1 MSNQELIEY
10 LTDNSGE
17 YNKRI
22 NRKYLETHD
31 LNILHILYNVYDD
44 LSEET
49 PVYEIYYRLKNNLKK
64 RPVCIICGKPVKYT
78 SGHYAKFCSKE
89 CQYSDLGKKITKE
102 IKIKSN
108 LEKYGVEHTS
118 QLKEVTDKRTKS
130 RADHVNEI
138 QQHVR
143 ESLYKKYGAYDVM
156 HIPHIL
162 QKIKNTNLK
171 KFGVEFPLQQLKKE
185 NSEIY
190 QKISQTCINKFGVDS
205 PLKNKEV
212 REKIKQTN
220 IQKYGVDNLFKSNII
235 KEKIKQTNIQKYGV
249 DNLFKNDIIKEKIK
263 QTNIQKYGV
272 DYLFKSNIIKEKIKQ
287 TNIQKYGVDNPLK
300 NKEIREKIKQTNI
313 QKYGVD
319 NPLKNKEIWKKSQ
332 DNRQISSKSKLENN
346 FLNYLKLK
354 YESDDIITQYKSKE
368 YPYYCDFYIKSINL
382 YIEIQGHWT
391 HNDHP
396 FDINN
401 LNDQLIM
408 NKWRTKSLSDKYY
421 KNALNTWTI
430 KDVEK
435 RNTAIQNN
443 LNYLEIFGKT
453 DLNKYIDIFEN
464 YIKNM
469 ENNNT

>member
-22 NRKYLETHD
+22 NRKYLEIHD

-44 LSEET
+44 LSKET

-89 CQYSDLGKKITKE
+89 CQYSDLGKKITKD

-118 QLKEVTDKRTKS
+118 QLKGVTDKRTKS
-130 RADHVNEI
+130 RADHVNKI

-162 QKIKNTNLK
+162 QKIKDTNLK

-205 PLKNKEV
+205 LLKNKEV
-212 REKIKQTN
+212 IEKIKQTN
-220 IQKYGVDNLFKSNII
+220 IQ
-235 KEKIKQTNIQKYGV
+235 
-249 DNLFKNDIIKEKIK
+249 
-263 QTNIQKYGV
+263 
-272 DYLFKSNIIKEKIKQ
+272 
-287 TNIQKYGVDNPLK
+287 
-300 NKEIREKIKQTNI
+300 R
-313 QKYGVD
+313 YGVD

-469 ENNNT
+469 ENNT

>member
-118 QLKEVTDKRTKS
+118 KLKEVTDKRTKS

-212 REKIKQTN
+212 R
-220 IQKYGVDNLFKSNII
+220 
-235 KEKIKQTNIQKYGV
+235 EKIKQTNIQKYGV

-408 NKWRTKSLSDKYY
+408 DIWRTKSLSDKYY

-469 ENNNT
+469 ENNT

>member
-44 LSEET
+44 LSEKT

-190 QKISQTCINKFGVDS
+190 QKISQTCINKFGVGS

-212 REKIKQTN
+212 
-220 IQKYGVDNLFKSNII
+220 
-235 KEKIKQTNIQKYGV
+235 
-249 DNLFKNDIIKEKIK
+249 
-263 QTNIQKYGV
+263 
-272 DYLFKSNIIKEKIKQ
+272 
-287 TNIQKYGVDNPLK
+287 
-300 NKEIREKIKQTNI
+300 REKIKQTNI

-354 YESDDIITQYKSKE
+354 YEPDDIVTQYKSKE

-408 NKWRTKSLSDKYY
+408 DIWRTKSLSDKYY

-469 ENNNT
+469 ENNT

>member
-44 LSEET
+44 LSEKT

-220 IQKYGVDNLFKSNII
+220 IQKYGVDNLFK
-235 KEKIKQTNIQKYGV
+235 
-249 DNLFKNDIIKEKIK
+249 NDIIKEKIK

-300 NKEIREKIKQTNI
+300 NKEVREKIKQTNI

-408 NKWRTKSLSDKYY
+408 DIWRTKSLSDKYY

-469 ENNNT
+469 ENNT

>member
-44 LSEET
+44 LSEKT

-89 CQYSDLGKKITKE
+89 CQYSDLGKKITKD

-220 IQKYGVDNLFKSNII
+220 IQKYGVDN
-235 KEKIKQTNIQKYGV
+235 
-249 DNLFKNDIIKEKIK
+249 
-263 QTNIQKYGV
+263 
-272 DYLFKSNIIKEKIKQ
+272 
-287 TNIQKYGVDNPLK
+287 PLK

-408 NKWRTKSLSDKYY
+408 DIWRTKSLSDKYY

-469 ENNNT
+469 ENNT

>member
-220 IQKYGVDNLFKSNII
+220 IQKYGVDN
-235 KEKIKQTNIQKYGV
+235 
-249 DNLFKNDIIKEKIK
+249 
-263 QTNIQKYGV
+263 
-272 DYLFKSNIIKEKIKQ
+272 
-287 TNIQKYGVDNPLK
+287 
-300 NKEIREKIKQTNI
+300 
-313 QKYGVD
+313 
-319 NPLKNKEIWKKSQ
+319 PLKNKEIWKKSQ

-354 YESDDIITQYKSKE
+354 YEPDDIITQYKSKE

-408 NKWRTKSLSDKYY
+408 DIWRTKSLSDKYY

-469 ENNNT
+469 ENNT

>member
-44 LSEET
+44 LSEKT

-205 PLKNKEV
+205 LLKNKEV

-220 IQKYGVDNLFKSNII
+220 IQ
-235 KEKIKQTNIQKYGV
+235 
-249 DNLFKNDIIKEKIK
+249 
-263 QTNIQKYGV
+263 
-272 DYLFKSNIIKEKIKQ
+272 
-287 TNIQKYGVDNPLK
+287 
-300 NKEIREKIKQTNI
+300 R
-313 QKYGVD
+313 YGVD

-469 ENNNT
+469 ENNT

>member
-44 LSEET
+44 LSEKT

-89 CQYSDLGKKITKE
+89 CQYSDLGKKITKD

-130 RADHVNEI
+130 RADHVDKI

-162 QKIKNTNLK
+162 QKIKDTNLK

-212 REKIKQTN
+212 
-220 IQKYGVDNLFKSNII
+220 
-235 KEKIKQTNIQKYGV
+235 
-249 DNLFKNDIIKEKIK
+249 
-263 QTNIQKYGV
+263 
-272 DYLFKSNIIKEKIKQ
+272 
-287 TNIQKYGVDNPLK
+287 
-300 NKEIREKIKQTNI
+300 REKIKQTNI

-408 NKWRTKSLSDKYY
+408 DIWRTKSLSDKYY

>member
-17 YNKRI
+17 YNNRI

-44 LSEET
+44 LSEKT

-205 PLKNKEV
+205 LLKNKEV
-212 REKIKQTN
+212 R
-220 IQKYGVDNLFKSNII
+220 
-235 KEKIKQTNIQKYGV
+235 
-249 DNLFKNDIIKEKIK
+249 
-263 QTNIQKYGV
+263 
-272 DYLFKSNIIKEKIKQ
+272 EKIKQ

-354 YESDDIITQYKSKE
+354 YEPDDIITQYKSKE

-408 NKWRTKSLSDKYY
+408 DIWRTKSLSDKYY

-469 ENNNT
+469 ENNT

>member
-44 LSEET
+44 LSEKT

-162 QKIKNTNLK
+162 QKIKDTNLK

-190 QKISQTCINKFGVDS
+190 QKISQTCINKFDVDS

-212 REKIKQTN
+212 R
-220 IQKYGVDNLFKSNII
+220 
-235 KEKIKQTNIQKYGV
+235 
-249 DNLFKNDIIKEKIK
+249 
-263 QTNIQKYGV
+263 
-272 DYLFKSNIIKEKIKQ
+272 EKIKQ

-354 YESDDIITQYKSKE
+354 YKPDDIITQYKSKE

-408 NKWRTKSLSDKYY
+408 DIWRTKSLSDKYY

-469 ENNNT
+469 ENNT

>member
-44 LSEET
+44 LSEKT

-118 QLKEVTDKRTKS
+118 QLKEVTDKRTKN

-220 IQKYGVDNLFKSNII
+220 IQKYGVDNLFK
-235 KEKIKQTNIQKYGV
+235 
-249 DNLFKNDIIKEKIK
+249 NDIIKEKIK

-272 DYLFKSNIIKEKIKQ
+272 DYLFKSNIIK
-287 TNIQKYGVDNPLK
+287 
-300 NKEIREKIKQTNI
+300 EKIKQTNI

-354 YESDDIITQYKSKE
+354 YEPDDIITQYKSKE

-401 LNDQLIM
+401 LNDQQIM
-408 NKWRTKSLSDKYY
+408 NIWRTKSLSDKYY

-469 ENNNT
+469 ENNT

>member
-1 MSNQELIEY
+1 MYFLFMSNQELIEY

-44 LSEET
+44 LSEKT

-89 CQYSDLGKKITKE
+89 CQYSDLGKKITKD

-130 RADHVNEI
+130 RADHVDKI

-156 HIPHIL
+156 HISHIL
-162 QKIKNTNLK
+162 QKIKDTNLK

-212 REKIKQTN
+212 
-220 IQKYGVDNLFKSNII
+220 
-235 KEKIKQTNIQKYGV
+235 
-249 DNLFKNDIIKEKIK
+249 
-263 QTNIQKYGV
+263 
-272 DYLFKSNIIKEKIKQ
+272 
-287 TNIQKYGVDNPLK
+287 
-300 NKEIREKIKQTNI
+300 REKIKQTNI

-408 NKWRTKSLSDKYY
+408 DIWRTKSLSDKYY

>member
-44 LSEET
+44 LSEKT

-190 QKISQTCINKFGVDS
+190 QKISQTCINKFDVDS

-212 REKIKQTN
+212 R
-220 IQKYGVDNLFKSNII
+220 
-235 KEKIKQTNIQKYGV
+235 
-249 DNLFKNDIIKEKIK
+249 
-263 QTNIQKYGV
+263 
-272 DYLFKSNIIKEKIKQ
+272 EKIKQ

-469 ENNNT
+469 ENNT

>member
-44 LSEET
+44 LSEKT

-190 QKISQTCINKFGVDS
+190 QKISQTCINKFGVES

-212 REKIKQTN
+212 
-220 IQKYGVDNLFKSNII
+220 
-235 KEKIKQTNIQKYGV
+235 
-249 DNLFKNDIIKEKIK
+249 
-263 QTNIQKYGV
+263 
-272 DYLFKSNIIKEKIKQ
+272 
-287 TNIQKYGVDNPLK
+287 
-300 NKEIREKIKQTNI
+300 REKIKQTNI

-408 NKWRTKSLSDKYY
+408 DIWRTKSLSDKYY

-469 ENNNT
+469 ENNT

>member
-44 LSEET
+44 LSEKT

-190 QKISQTCINKFGVDS
+190 QKISQTCINKFDVDS

-212 REKIKQTN
+212 R
-220 IQKYGVDNLFKSNII
+220 
-235 KEKIKQTNIQKYGV
+235 EKIKQTNIQKYGV

-300 NKEIREKIKQTNI
+300 NKEI
-313 QKYGVD
+313 
-319 NPLKNKEIWKKSQ
+319 WKKSQ

-354 YESDDIITQYKSKE
+354 YEPDDIITQYKSKE

>member
-17 YNKRI
+17 YNKHI

-44 LSEET
+44 LSEKT

-130 RADHVNEI
+130 RADHVNKI

-162 QKIKNTNLK
+162 QKIKDTNLK

-205 PLKNKEV
+205 
-212 REKIKQTN
+212 
-220 IQKYGVDNLFKSNII
+220 
-235 KEKIKQTNIQKYGV
+235 
-249 DNLFKNDIIKEKIK
+249 
-263 QTNIQKYGV
+263 
-272 DYLFKSNIIKEKIKQ
+272 
-287 TNIQKYGVDNPLK
+287 PLK

-408 NKWRTKSLSDKYY
+408 DIWRTKSLSDKYY

-469 ENNNT
+469 ENNT

>member
-44 LSEET
+44 LSEKT

-130 RADHVNEI
+130 RADHVNKI

-162 QKIKNTNLK
+162 QKIKDTNLK
-171 KFGVEFPLQQLKKE
+171 KYGVEFPLQQLKKE
-185 NSEIY
+185 SSEIY
-190 QKISQTCINKFGVDS
+190 QKISQTCINKFGIDS

-220 IQKYGVDNLFKSNII
+220 IQKYGVD
-235 KEKIKQTNIQKYGV
+235 
-249 DNLFKNDIIKEKIK
+249 
-263 QTNIQKYGV
+263 
-272 DYLFKSNIIKEKIKQ
+272 YLFKSNIIK
-287 TNIQKYGVDNPLK
+287 
-300 NKEIREKIKQTNI
+300 EKIKQTNI

-401 LNDQLIM
+401 LNDQQIM
-408 NKWRTKSLSDKYY
+408 NIWRTKSLSDKYY

-469 ENNNT
+469 ENNT

>member
-44 LSEET
+44 LSEKT

-220 IQKYGVDNLFKSNII
+220 IQKYGVDN
-235 KEKIKQTNIQKYGV
+235 
-249 DNLFKNDIIKEKIK
+249 
-263 QTNIQKYGV
+263 
-272 DYLFKSNIIKEKIKQ
+272 
-287 TNIQKYGVDNPLK
+287 
-300 NKEIREKIKQTNI
+300 
-313 QKYGVD
+313 
-319 NPLKNKEIWKKSQ
+319 PLKNKEIWKKSQ

-354 YESDDIITQYKSKE
+354 YEPDDIITQYKSKE

-408 NKWRTKSLSDKYY
+408 DIWRTKSLSDKYY

>member
-44 LSEET
+44 LSEKT

-205 PLKNKEV
+205 LLKNKEV
-212 REKIKQTN
+212 R
-220 IQKYGVDNLFKSNII
+220 
-235 KEKIKQTNIQKYGV
+235 
-249 DNLFKNDIIKEKIK
+249 
-263 QTNIQKYGV
+263 
-272 DYLFKSNIIKEKIKQ
+272 EKIKQ

-354 YESDDIITQYKSKE
+354 YEPDDIITQYKSKE

-408 NKWRTKSLSDKYY
+408 DIWRTKSLSDKYY

-453 DLNKYIDIFEN
+453 DLNKYIDIVEN

-469 ENNNT
+469 ENNT

>member
-220 IQKYGVDNLFKSNII
+220 IQKYGVDN
-235 KEKIKQTNIQKYGV
+235 
-249 DNLFKNDIIKEKIK
+249 
-263 QTNIQKYGV
+263 
-272 DYLFKSNIIKEKIKQ
+272 
-287 TNIQKYGVDNPLK
+287 PLK

-401 LNDQLIM
+401 LNDQQIM
-408 NKWRTKSLSDKYY
+408 NIWRTKSLSDKYY

>member
-44 LSEET
+44 LSEKT

-190 QKISQTCINKFGVDS
+190 QKISQTCINKFDVDS

-212 REKIKQTN
+212 
-220 IQKYGVDNLFKSNII
+220 
-235 KEKIKQTNIQKYGV
+235 
-249 DNLFKNDIIKEKIK
+249 
-263 QTNIQKYGV
+263 
-272 DYLFKSNIIKEKIKQ
+272 
-287 TNIQKYGVDNPLK
+287 
-300 NKEIREKIKQTNI
+300 REKIKQTNI

-332 DNRQISSKSKLENN
+332 DNRQISSKSKLEND

-401 LNDQLIM
+401 LNDQQIM
-408 NKWRTKSLSDKYY
+408 NIWRTKSLSDKYY

-469 ENNNT
+469 ENNT

>member
-44 LSEET
+44 LSEKT

-212 REKIKQTN
+212 R
-220 IQKYGVDNLFKSNII
+220 
-235 KEKIKQTNIQKYGV
+235 EKIKQTNIQKYGV

-469 ENNNT
+469 ENNT

>member
-44 LSEET
+44 LSEKT

-130 RADHVNEI
+130 RADHVNKI

-162 QKIKNTNLK
+162 QKIKDTNLK

-220 IQKYGVDNLFKSNII
+220 IQKYGVDN
-235 KEKIKQTNIQKYGV
+235 
-249 DNLFKNDIIKEKIK
+249 
-263 QTNIQKYGV
+263 
-272 DYLFKSNIIKEKIKQ
+272 
-287 TNIQKYGVDNPLK
+287 
-300 NKEIREKIKQTNI
+300 
-313 QKYGVD
+313 
-319 NPLKNKEIWKKSQ
+319 PLKNKEIWKKSQ

-354 YESDDIITQYKSKE
+354 YEPDDIITQYKSKE

>member
-44 LSEET
+44 LSEKT

-162 QKIKNTNLK
+162 QKIKDTNLK

-212 REKIKQTN
+212 R
-220 IQKYGVDNLFKSNII
+220 
-235 KEKIKQTNIQKYGV
+235 
-249 DNLFKNDIIKEKIK
+249 
-263 QTNIQKYGV
+263 
-272 DYLFKSNIIKEKIKQ
+272 EKIKQ

-401 LNDQLIM
+401 LNDQQIM
-408 NKWRTKSLSDKYY
+408 NIWRTKSLSDKYY

>member
-22 NRKYLETHD
+22 NRKYLEIHD

-44 LSEET
+44 LSKET

-78 SGHYAKFCSKE
+78 SDHYAKFCSKE

-118 QLKEVTDKRTKS
+118 QLKGVTDKRTKS
-130 RADHVNEI
+130 RADHVNKI

-162 QKIKNTNLK
+162 QKIKDTNLK

-205 PLKNKEV
+205 LLKNKEV
-212 REKIKQTN
+212 IEKIKQTN
-220 IQKYGVDNLFKSNII
+220 IQR
-235 KEKIKQTNIQKYGV
+235 
-249 DNLFKNDIIKEKIK
+249 
-263 QTNIQKYGV
+263 
-272 DYLFKSNIIKEKIKQ
+272 
-287 TNIQKYGVDNPLK
+287 YGVDNPLK

>member
-44 LSEET
+44 LSEKT

-220 IQKYGVDNLFKSNII
+220 IQKYGVDNLFK
-235 KEKIKQTNIQKYGV
+235 
-249 DNLFKNDIIKEKIK
+249 ND
-263 QTNIQKYGV
+263 
-272 DYLFKSNIIKEKIKQ
+272 IIKEKIKQ

-401 LNDQLIM
+401 LNDQQIM
-408 NKWRTKSLSDKYY
+408 NIWRTKSLSDKYY

-469 ENNNT
+469 ENNT

>member
-44 LSEET
+44 LSEKT

-130 RADHVNEI
+130 RADHVNKI

-162 QKIKNTNLK
+162 QKIKDTNLK

-190 QKISQTCINKFGVDS
+190 QKISQTCINKFDVDS

-212 REKIKQTN
+212 
-220 IQKYGVDNLFKSNII
+220 
-235 KEKIKQTNIQKYGV
+235 
-249 DNLFKNDIIKEKIK
+249 
-263 QTNIQKYGV
+263 
-272 DYLFKSNIIKEKIKQ
+272 
-287 TNIQKYGVDNPLK
+287 
-300 NKEIREKIKQTNI
+300 REKIKQTNI

-401 LNDQLIM
+401 LNDQQIM
-408 NKWRTKSLSDKYY
+408 NIWRTKSLSDKYY

-469 ENNNT
+469 ENNT

>member
-44 LSEET
+44 LSEKT

-205 PLKNKEV
+205 LLKNKEV

-220 IQKYGVDNLFKSNII
+220 IQ
-235 KEKIKQTNIQKYGV
+235 
-249 DNLFKNDIIKEKIK
+249 
-263 QTNIQKYGV
+263 
-272 DYLFKSNIIKEKIKQ
+272 
-287 TNIQKYGVDNPLK
+287 
-300 NKEIREKIKQTNI
+300 R
-313 QKYGVD
+313 YGVD

>member
-130 RADHVNEI
+130 RADHVNKI

-162 QKIKNTNLK
+162 QKIKDTNLK

-190 QKISQTCINKFGVDS
+190 QKISQTCINKFDVDS

-212 REKIKQTN
+212 R
-220 IQKYGVDNLFKSNII
+220 
-235 KEKIKQTNIQKYGV
+235 
-249 DNLFKNDIIKEKIK
+249 
-263 QTNIQKYGV
+263 
-272 DYLFKSNIIKEKIKQ
+272 EKIKQ

-401 LNDQLIM
+401 LNDQQIM
-408 NKWRTKSLSDKYY
+408 NIWRTKSLSDKYY

-469 ENNNT
+469 ENNT

>member
-44 LSEET
+44 LSEKT

-162 QKIKNTNLK
+162 QKIKDTNLK

-212 REKIKQTN
+212 R
-220 IQKYGVDNLFKSNII
+220 
-235 KEKIKQTNIQKYGV
+235 EKIKQTNIQKYGV

-408 NKWRTKSLSDKYY
+408 DIWRTKSLSDKYY

-469 ENNNT
+469 ENNT

>member
-44 LSEET
+44 LSEKT

-162 QKIKNTNLK
+162 QKIKDTNLK

-212 REKIKQTN
+212 R
-220 IQKYGVDNLFKSNII
+220 
-235 KEKIKQTNIQKYGV
+235 
-249 DNLFKNDIIKEKIK
+249 
-263 QTNIQKYGV
+263 
-272 DYLFKSNIIKEKIKQ
+272 EKIKQ

-401 LNDQLIM
+401 LNDQQIM
-408 NKWRTKSLSDKYY
+408 NIWRTKSLSDKYY

-469 ENNNT
+469 ENNT

>member
-220 IQKYGVDNLFKSNII
+220 IQKYGVDN
-235 KEKIKQTNIQKYGV
+235 
-249 DNLFKNDIIKEKIK
+249 
-263 QTNIQKYGV
+263 
-272 DYLFKSNIIKEKIKQ
+272 
-287 TNIQKYGVDNPLK
+287 
-300 NKEIREKIKQTNI
+300 
-313 QKYGVD
+313 
-319 NPLKNKEIWKKSQ
+319 PLKNKEIWKKSQ

-401 LNDQLIM
+401 LNDQQIM
-408 NKWRTKSLSDKYY
+408 NIWRTKSLSDKYY

-469 ENNNT
+469 ENNT

>member
-31 LNILHILYNVYDD
+31 LNILHILNNVYDD
-44 LSEET
+44 LSEKT

-130 RADHVNEI
+130 RADHVNKI

-205 PLKNKEV
+205 
-212 REKIKQTN
+212 
-220 IQKYGVDNLFKSNII
+220 
-235 KEKIKQTNIQKYGV
+235 
-249 DNLFKNDIIKEKIK
+249 
-263 QTNIQKYGV
+263 
-272 DYLFKSNIIKEKIKQ
+272 
-287 TNIQKYGVDNPLK
+287 PLK

-401 LNDQLIM
+401 LNDQQIM
-408 NKWRTKSLSDKYY
+408 NIWRTKSLSDKYY

>member
-44 LSEET
+44 LSEKT

-130 RADHVNEI
+130 RADHVDKI

-156 HIPHIL
+156 HIRHIL

-190 QKISQTCINKFGVDS
+190 QKISQTCINKFDVDS

-212 REKIKQTN
+212 R
-220 IQKYGVDNLFKSNII
+220 
-235 KEKIKQTNIQKYGV
+235 
-249 DNLFKNDIIKEKIK
+249 
-263 QTNIQKYGV
+263 
-272 DYLFKSNIIKEKIKQ
+272 EKIKQ

-408 NKWRTKSLSDKYY
+408 DIWRTKSLSDKYY

-469 ENNNT
+469 ENNT

>member
-1 MSNQELIEY
+1 MYFLFMSNQELIEY

-22 NRKYLETHD
+22 NRKYLEIHD

-130 RADHVNEI
+130 RADHVDKI

-162 QKIKNTNLK
+162 QKIKDTNLK

-185 NSEIY
+185 NCEIY

-212 REKIKQTN
+212 R
-220 IQKYGVDNLFKSNII
+220 
-235 KEKIKQTNIQKYGV
+235 EKIKQTNIQKYGV

-469 ENNNT
+469 ENNT

>member
-44 LSEET
+44 LSEKT

-162 QKIKNTNLK
+162 QKIKDTNLK

-185 NSEIY
+185 NGEIY

-220 IQKYGVDNLFKSNII
+220 IQ
-235 KEKIKQTNIQKYGV
+235 
-249 DNLFKNDIIKEKIK
+249 
-263 QTNIQKYGV
+263 
-272 DYLFKSNIIKEKIKQ
+272 
-287 TNIQKYGVDNPLK
+287 
-300 NKEIREKIKQTNI
+300 R
-313 QKYGVD
+313 YGVD

-408 NKWRTKSLSDKYY
+408 DIWRTKSLSDKYY

-469 ENNNT
+469 ENNT

>member
-44 LSEET
+44 LSEKT

-162 QKIKNTNLK
+162 QKIKDTNLK

-205 PLKNKEV
+205 PSKNKEV
-212 REKIKQTN
+212 R
-220 IQKYGVDNLFKSNII
+220 
-235 KEKIKQTNIQKYGV
+235 
-249 DNLFKNDIIKEKIK
+249 
-263 QTNIQKYGV
+263 
-272 DYLFKSNIIKEKIKQ
+272 EKIKQ

-401 LNDQLIM
+401 LNDQQIM
-408 NKWRTKSLSDKYY
+408 NIWRTKSLSDKYY

>member
-44 LSEET
+44 LSEKT

-190 QKISQTCINKFGVDS
+190 QKISQTCINKFGVYS

-212 REKIKQTN
+212 R
-220 IQKYGVDNLFKSNII
+220 
-235 KEKIKQTNIQKYGV
+235 EKIKQTNIQKYGV

-272 DYLFKSNIIKEKIKQ
+272 DYLFKSNIIK
-287 TNIQKYGVDNPLK
+287 
-300 NKEIREKIKQTNI
+300 EKIKQTNI

-401 LNDQLIM
+401 LNDQQIM
-408 NKWRTKSLSDKYY
+408 NIWRTKSLSDNYY

-469 ENNNT
+469 ENNT

>member
-44 LSEET
+44 LSEKT

-130 RADHVNEI
+130 RADHVNKI

-205 PLKNKEV
+205 LLKNKEV
-212 REKIKQTN
+212 
-220 IQKYGVDNLFKSNII
+220 
-235 KEKIKQTNIQKYGV
+235 
-249 DNLFKNDIIKEKIK
+249 
-263 QTNIQKYGV
+263 
-272 DYLFKSNIIKEKIKQ
+272 
-287 TNIQKYGVDNPLK
+287 
-300 NKEIREKIKQTNI
+300 REKIKQTNI

-401 LNDQLIM
+401 LNDYLIM
-408 NKWRTKSLSDKYY
+408 DIWRTKSLSDKYY

-469 ENNNT
+469 ENNT

>member
-44 LSEET
+44 LSEKT

-190 QKISQTCINKFGVDS
+190 QKISQTCINKFDVDS

-212 REKIKQTN
+212 
-220 IQKYGVDNLFKSNII
+220 
-235 KEKIKQTNIQKYGV
+235 
-249 DNLFKNDIIKEKIK
+249 
-263 QTNIQKYGV
+263 
-272 DYLFKSNIIKEKIKQ
+272 
-287 TNIQKYGVDNPLK
+287 
-300 NKEIREKIKQTNI
+300 REKIKQTNI